1 VPARCAKGRT
11 RPESP
16 VNHHHPAA
24 AAAGERS
31 LDLRLGLTAGL
42 NVAITVAEF
51 AGGLLSGSLALLS
64 DAAHNLGDVAA
75 VVLTL
80 WARRVSRR
88 PPTLRHTYGFK
99 RLEIIAA
106 LTNAVL
112 LLAATVLIAREAVAR
127 LLHPVPVAQGIML
140 LVASV
145 AFVANVGSVMLL
157 QRHEESD
164 VNVRSAFLHL
174 VQDAL
179 ASLAVVVA
187 ALLAHTRIGP
197 YLDPVVA
204 LLVGFMV
211 LRGALALI
219 RETLSTLM
227 EGAPEDLDVAELAS
241 GIDAAFAPARIHHIH
256 VWEVG
261 PGQRVL
267 TAHVTLGEERD
278 ARAVGDL
285 LARIKARLRDEWGI
299 AHATLE
305 PELESCGQTGLL
317 GRWDEAAHSPTDA
330 ATASGA

>member
-1 VPARCAKGRT
+1 MPSG
-11 RPESP
+11 
-16 VNHHHPAA
+16 
-24 AAAGERS
+24 GERS
-31 LDLRLGLTAGL
+31 LDVRLGLTAGL
-42 NVAITVAEF
+42 NVAITVAELG
-51 AGGLLSGSLALLS
+51 GGLLSGSLALLS
-64 DAAHNLGDVAA
+64 DAAHNLGDVVA
-75 VVLTL
+75 VVLAL

-99 RLEIIAA
+99 RLEVIAA

-112 LLAATVLIAREAVAR
+112 LLAATVLIAREAVVR
-127 LLHPVPVAQGIML
+127 FLHPAPVAQGIML

-157 QRHEESD
+157 HRHEDGD

-174 VQDAL
+174 AQDAL

-197 YLDPVVA
+197 YVDPVAA
-204 LLVGFMV
+204 LFVGFMV
-211 LRGALALI
+211 LRGALALV

-227 EGAPEDLDVAELAS
+227 EGAPGDLDIAALAS
-241 GIDAAFAPARIHHIH
+241 GIYGVFAPARIHHVH
-256 VWEVG
+256 VWEIG

-278 ARAVGDL
+278 VRAVGDL

-305 PELESCGQTGLL
+305 PELESCGQSELL
-317 GRWDEAAHSPTDA
+317 GRWDEAVRPHTDST
-330 ATASGA
+330 TASGA